1 MPEPMLL
8 GHPLSTLI
16 LYFIVYSFAGWLM
29 ETTYCSILER
39 RLVPRGFLH
48 GPLCPIYGVGV
59 LLMILFFEPLAG
71 NLFVFYLV
79 STVTMSAW
87 EYFVG
92 WFLEVTTHMKYWDYS
107 MHKFNLKGRI
117 CLWVCLVW
125 GALSYVCIF
134 WLHPPIANLIARIP
148 LLVRQ
153 ILALGLFAAVIAD
166 AVATIRELALMTK
179 ALEKLQTAGGE
190 LQLQMALGRAELND
204 KLQDWKET
212 AEEKLDDWKET
223 AGEKITGLKE
233 DLSDA
238 REAFAAVVQSSREA
252 AEPSGKNLGDSIK
265 DKYADLVANAEKRSR
280 RFRSK
285 YTHLSAPKV
294 EKDLD
299 KTLREVLRQR
309 TQQVIEEKKAKRQAK
324 KDAKKA
330 K

>member
-8 GHPLSTLI
+8 GHSFSTLI

-71 NLFVFYLV
+71 NLFVFYAV
-79 STVTMSAW
+79 STITMSAW

-92 WFLEVTTHMKYWDYS
+92 WFLETTTHMKYWDYS
-107 MHKFNLKGRI
+107 MYKFNLKGRI

-134 WLHPPIANLIARIP
+134 WLHPPVAHAIARIP
-148 LLVRQ
+148 TLARQ
-153 ILALGLFAAVIAD
+153 ILSLVLFAAVVAD
-166 AVATIRELALMTK
+166 AITTIRELALMKK
-179 ALEKLQTAGGE
+179 ALKKLQAAGGE
-190 LQLQMALGRAELND
+190 LQLQMALGRAELSD
-204 KLQDWKET
+204 KLQDWKES
-212 AEEKLDDWKET
+212 AEERLGD
-223 AGEKITGLKE
+223 LKE
-233 DLSDA
+233 DLTDA
-238 REAFAAVVQSSREA
+238 REAFAAVVQSSREPGGD
-252 AEPSGKNLGDSIK
+252 ESHKLGDSIK
-265 DKYADLVANAEKRSR
+265 EKYADLVANAEKRSR

-285 YTHLSAPKV
+285 YSHLSAPKV

-299 KTLREVLRQR
+299 KAIREIIHQR
-309 TQQVIEEKKAKRQAK
+309 TQQVLEEKRAKRKAKKEARR
-324 KDAKKA
+324 KA
-330 K
+330 DR